1 MRLPRRTVRF
11 RLTLLYGG
19 LFLAS
24 GAALLAVTY
33 VLVKYAMDSTP
44 VKAPAPG
51 DLGVR
56 ADPGMGEM
64 LSVLPPEE
72 VESQKAEVLQQLVG
86 ASGIA
91 LALMSGL
98 SIVLGW
104 VVAGRTLGRIRTI
117 TATTR
122 DISATNL
129 HRRLALDGPA
139 DELKELGDTIDALL
153 TRLEDAFRSQRRFV
167 GNASHELRTPL
178 NRQRVIGQVALADPE
193 AGVESLR
200 AAHER
205 ILVAGEQQ
213 ARLLESLLTLSRGEA
228 GLDVRD
234 PFDLAALCQEVAGA
248 REAEA
253 AARGL
258 VIRAQVGAAVASGH
272 RALAERLV
280 VNLVDNALRH
290 NVPGGWVEVGVR
302 TAAGSAVLTVE
313 NSGPLVPPDAVEGL
327 FQPFQRMG
335 AARTG
340 EGLGLGLSIVQ
351 AVAAAHDAAVTAV
364 ARPGGGLSVTVA
376 FPPQNA

>member
-1 MRLPRRTVRF
+1 VRLHRRTVRF
-11 RLTLLYGG
+11 RLTVLYGG

-33 VLVKYAMDSTP
+33 VLVKYAMDRTP
-44 VKAPAPG
+44 VEVPKLDGPEVEAGKGMMHSLLP
-51 DLGVR
+51 
-56 ADPGMGEM
+56 PGM
-64 LSVLPPEE
+64 
-72 VESQKAEVLQQLVG
+72 VEAQKAEVLQQLL
-86 ASGIA
+86 ASSGIA
-91 LALMSGL
+91 LALMSVL

-104 VVAGRTLGRIRTI
+104 IVAGRTLGRIRTI

-193 AGVESLR
+193 AGIESLR

-213 ARLLESLLTLSRGEA
+213 ARLIESLLTLSRGEA

-234 PFDLAALCQEVAGA
+234 PFDLAVLCREVADA

-253 AARGL
+253 AGRGL
-258 VIRAQVGAAVASGH
+258 VIRADVGAAVAKGH

-302 TAAGSAVLTVE
+302 AVAGSAVLTVE
-313 NSGPLVPPDAVEGL
+313 NSGPLVPPDAVERL

-335 AARTG
+335 TARTG

-351 AVAAAHDAAVTAV
+351 AVATAHDAAVTAV
-364 ARPGGGLSVTVA
+364 ARPAGGLSVTVA
-376 FPPQNA
+376 FPSPDA